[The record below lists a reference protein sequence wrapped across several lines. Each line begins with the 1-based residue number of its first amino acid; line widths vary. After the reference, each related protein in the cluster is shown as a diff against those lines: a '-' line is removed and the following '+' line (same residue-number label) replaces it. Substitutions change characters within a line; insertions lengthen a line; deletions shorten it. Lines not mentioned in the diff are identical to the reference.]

1 MQRPDSQTAG
11 AVVEPDLALLWAAV
25 ALTRRRVNV
34 RVEEAFELLHERALE
49 PEDFVRVRMAIRR
62 LERAGLL
69 RTDASLHVEP
79 TPEGLVAVERW
90 QADGVDASPPVD
102 RQVRDA

>member
-1 MQRPDSQTAG
+1 MRRPHSQPAG
-11 AVVEPDLALLWAAV
+11 AVAEPDLALLRAAV

-49 PEDFVRVRMAIRR
+49 PEDFVDVRLTIRR

-69 RTDASLHVEP
+69 RTDASLHLEP
-79 TPEGLVAVERW
+79 TPEGQAAVERW
-90 QADGVDASPPVD
+90 QAGGAKSL
-102 RQVRDA
+102 VRDRRVRNA